1 MTVVKEATFATRAL
15 TLERGGRTVLRSV
28 DLDLVPG
35 EVVAVVGPN
44 GAGKSS
50 LLGALA
56 GDLRAATGQV
66 LLGGTELASW
76 SGGDLARER
85 AVLLQQVTLSFPFR
99 VEEVVAMGR
108 APWAGLPQQLEDDD
122 AISKAITAT
131 EVEHLVG
138 RRFSQLS
145 GGEKARVALARVLAQ
160 RTKTLLLDEP
170 TAALDLRHQELVLR
184 TARNHAHVAGGS
196 VMVVLHDIGLAAAYA
211 DRVMVLEAG
220 EVAAFGPPSEVL
232 SSALLSRVY
241 QYEVEVFPH
250 PVSGQL
256 VILPIRH

>member
-1 MTVVKEATFATRAL
+1 MSEATFSTRDL
-15 TLERGGRTVLRSV
+15 HLERGGRPVLREV

-56 GDLRAATGQV
+56 GDLRPSSGQV
-66 LLGGTELASW
+66 LLDGTDLGSW
-76 SGGDLARER
+76 AADEVARKR

-122 AISKAITAT
+122 AVANAISAT

-145 GGEKARVALARVLAQ
+145 GGERARVALARILAQ
-160 RTKTLLLDEP
+160 RTQTLLLDEP

-184 TARNHAHVAGGS
+184 TARNHAHVTGGS

-220 EVAAFGPPSEVL
+220 EVAAFGSPDAVL
-232 SSALLSRVY
+232 SSELLSRVY

-256 VILPIRH
+256 VILPVRH

>member
-1 MTVVKEATFATRAL
+1 MSEATFTTVDL
-15 TLERGGRTVLRSV
+15 GLERGGRTVLSGV
-28 DLDLVPG
+28 DLELIPG

-56 GDLRAATGQV
+56 GDLRPATGQV
-66 LLGGTELASW
+66 LLNGTDLNSW
-76 SGGDLARER
+76 AAGDVARER

-99 VEEVVAMGR
+99 IEEVVAMGR
-108 APWAGLPQQLEDDD
+108 APWSGLPQQLEDDD
-122 AISKAITAT
+122 AISKAISAT
-131 EVEHLVG
+131 EVAHLVG

-145 GGEKARVALARVLAQ
+145 GGERARVALARVLAQ

-184 TARNHAHVAGGS
+184 TARNHATITGGS
-196 VMVVLHDIGLAAAYA
+196 VLVVLHDIGLAAAYA

-220 EVAAFGPPSEVL
+220 KVAAFGPPQTVLTSE
-232 SSALLSRVY
+232 LLSRVY

-250 PVSGQL
+250 PISGQL

>member
-1 MTVVKEATFATRAL
+1 MSEATFTTHNLR
-15 TLERGGRTVLRSV
+15 LERGGRDVLRSV
-28 DLDLVPG
+28 DLELVPG
-35 EVVAVVGPN
+35 EVIAVVGPN

-56 GDLRAATGQV
+56 GDLHASSGHVA
-66 LLGGTELASW
+66 LGGVELSQW
-76 SGGDLARER
+76 SAGDLARER

-122 AISKAITAT
+122 AIAKAITAT

-184 TARNHAHVAGGS
+184 TARNHAHVSGGC

-211 DRVMVLEAG
+211 DRVLVLEGG
-220 EVAAFGPPSEVL
+220 EVAAFGAPGEVL
-232 SSALLSRVY
+232 ESELLSRVY